1 MIHLILE
8 KALQKTLELQP
19 ALAEKCKLQGE
30 KNIVITLLPI
40 NLSWTISLINGE
52 IRCFHGK
59 NLGHTQPDLSITATP
74 KALIAL
80 ALHDDKTQ
88 LKMDGDVILAQ
99 LLQQCFHY
107 SDIDWDSALGN
118 SFSYPILAGLRQTK
132 NKIQQIHQRLKNK
145 TTDYF
150 QEEIELVP
158 FSSEIN
164 TFCHEVDE
172 LKLRMDRLEAHWQQA
187 RKA

>member
-1 MIHLILE
+1 MIHLIIE

-30 KNIVITLLPI
+30 KNIIITLLPI

-52 IRCFHGK
+52 VRCFQGK
-59 NLGHTQPDLSITATP
+59 NLGHTIPDLSISATP
-74 KALIAL
+74 KALIAM

-88 LKMDGDVILAQ
+88 LHMDGDVILAQ

-107 SDIDWDSALGN
+107 ADIDWDKVLGD
-118 SFSYPILAGLRQTK
+118 SFSYPVLTGLRNAK
-132 NKIQQIHQRLKNK
+132 NKIQQVHQRLKNK
-145 TTDYF
+145 TMDYF

-164 TFCHEVDE
+164 DFCHEVDE
-172 LKLRMDRLEAHWQQA
+172 LKLRMDRLEAQWQQA